1 LHARRKSL
9 ARRLLSGAALLAQ
22 LLGLVHA
29 TLVQHITC
37 PEHGDLV
44 HVGMGDETVPA
55 PSPLA
60 AVDVD
65 TADGDDLH
73 ERCLLD
79 EDGEHA
85 PAPTAARAP
94 APLAT
99 PRPHA
104 PAPELAPVA
113 PATPIY
119 VIAPKNSPPV

>member
-1 LHARRKSL
+1 
-9 ARRLLSGAALLAQ
+9 LLAQ

-29 TLVQHITC
+29 TLVQHVTC

-44 HVGMGDETVPA
+44 HVELGDDIIPA

-60 AVDVD
+60 ALDVAS
-65 TADGDDLH
+65 ADGDDLH

-79 EDGEHA
+79 EDGEQGPA
-85 PAPTAARAP
+85 PAATRAP
-94 APLAT
+94 VPVAT

-104 PAPELAPVA
+104 PVAELAPVA